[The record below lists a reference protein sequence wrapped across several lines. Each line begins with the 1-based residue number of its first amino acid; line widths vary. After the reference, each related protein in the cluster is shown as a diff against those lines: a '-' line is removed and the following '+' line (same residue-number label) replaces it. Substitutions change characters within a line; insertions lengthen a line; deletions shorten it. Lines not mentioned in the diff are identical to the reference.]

1 MDTGFSQQF
10 MQGPEF
16 QNPADSNAHIPSDYV
31 DLAIPLDPASLFHF
45 VSSGSNGQFMG
56 VSQSP
61 NASTNVNIAHDTG
74 LPTHSYDD
82 SFTSHGADPNVNN
95 RSSDQVYSTIPP
107 MDSSSFANMNT
118 NTNTTLETFPT
129 MPIHSG
135 TFENFTRQW
144 SNLTPPLTGL
154 SAAIDSAPRY
164 AYHPN
169 TTTHFSTPIQAPMF
183 TPSVRYPEVPEETQH
198 RPPQHPFPHGQVMT
212 NAGDHSASPEVV
224 PRQARNLQSFPHS
237 GASAVNSHQ
246 RRNHRTNPLGPAPS
260 AISSHRRTR
269 SNTHSSRGR
278 PRPTTTSSP
287 ANYSQVS
294 SAQSS
299 VNYNQR
305 NHTSN
310 NTTHNSS
317 STTISTG
324 RPPAQHHQVSAQ
336 VSAQASEGEQVQDW
350 VRNMRPSDLRA
361 IYEAS
366 MARSQRIDPAYF
378 ISAVG
383 KKIIDSPR
391 ECRPEPKETEE
402 LTINMECKVCMTQ
415 LVDTVLLPCGHAI
428 LCRWCA
434 DKLIPSSNGYP
445 KGKAACPMC
454 RDPIKQK
461 VRIFTG

>member
-1 MDTGFSQQF
+1 MDTGFSQPY

-16 QNPADSNAHIPSDYV
+16 QNPADSSAHIPSDYV
-31 DLAIPLDPASLFHF
+31 DLSIPFDPASLFHF
-45 VSSGSNGQFMG
+45 VSSGPNGQFMG
-56 VSQSP
+56 ISQSP
-61 NASTNVNIAHDTG
+61 NASTSVNLAHDTG
-74 LPTHSYDD
+74 LSTHPYVDPL
-82 SFTSHGADPNVNN
+82 TSPSTHPNVND

-135 TFENFTRQW
+135 TFENFTHEW
-144 SNLTPPLTGL
+144 SNFTQPPIGL
-154 SAAIDSAPRY
+154 PAAVDSAPRHS
-164 AYHPN
+164 YHPN
-169 TTTHFSTPIQAPMF
+169 TTTHSPPPIQDPVFALP
-183 TPSVRYPEVPEETQH
+183 VRYPEASAEIQQH
-198 RPPQHPFPHGQVMT
+198 PPQHPFPHGQVMMNT
-212 NAGDHSASPEVV
+212 GAHSATPGAV

-237 GASAVNSHQ
+237 GSPAHNSHQ

-260 AISSHRRTR
+260 AISSHHRAR
-269 SNTHSSRGR
+269 SNGHSSRGR

-299 VNYNQR
+299 THNQR
-305 NHTSN
+305 NHPSN
-310 NTTHNSS
+310 NATHHSS
-317 STTISTG
+317 STTIPTG
-324 RPPAQHHQVSAQ
+324 RPPTQHHQVSAQ
-336 VSAQASEGEQVQDW
+336 VSEREQVQELL
-350 VRNMRPSDLRA
+350 RNMHASEVRA
-361 IYEAS
+361 IYDATV
-366 MARSQRIDPAYF
+366 ARSQRIDPSYF
-378 ISAVG
+378 ISAVS
-383 KKIIDSPR
+383 KKILDSPR
-391 ECRPEPKETEE
+391 ECRPEPKETGE

-428 LCRWCA
+428 LCQWCA